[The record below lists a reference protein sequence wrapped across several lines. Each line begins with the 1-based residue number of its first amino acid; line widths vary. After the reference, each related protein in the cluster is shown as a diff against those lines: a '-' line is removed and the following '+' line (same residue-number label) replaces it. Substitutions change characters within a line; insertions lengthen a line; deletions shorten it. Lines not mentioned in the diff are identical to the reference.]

1 MTTLLTPDEV
11 AKILKVSY
19 EQALKFI
26 KYSGIKYIKIGRQY
40 RVHSYVLDEYLHKTH
55 TINLEPD

>member
-40 RVHSYVLDEYLHKTH
+40 RVHSHVLDEYLHKTH
-55 TINLEPD
+55 SISIEPD